1 MQEEGISV
9 YKREAF
15 PKPLSKYIPFKS
27 IQKDFTLKKSGRALE
42 SKKYKFL
49 DKKNYRGCARET
61 LNFFWCIQYVGS
73 VFWFCIYYYLQ
84 QIKKYIYGLPKYYG
98 EQRKTLYKQMLAEL

>member
-49 DKKNYRGCARET
+49 DKKKLYGLCKRDSK
-61 LNFFWCIQYVGS
+61 FFFLMHSVCLKCILILYILLS
-73 VFWFCIYYYLQ
+73 SAN
-84 QIKKYIYGLPKYYG
+84 KKYIYGFQWFAYILW
-98 EQRKTLYKQMLAEL
+98 